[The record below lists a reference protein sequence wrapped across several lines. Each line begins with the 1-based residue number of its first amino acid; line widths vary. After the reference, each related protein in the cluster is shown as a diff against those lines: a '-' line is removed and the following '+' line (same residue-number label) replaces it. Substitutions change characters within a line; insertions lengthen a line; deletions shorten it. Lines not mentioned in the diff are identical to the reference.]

1 MRAALYKQY
10 GSIENMVVEDIP
22 SPVAGKGEIVVTV
35 KAAGLSFPDV
45 LTVQNKYQYKPE
57 LPFSPGFEFAGI
69 VKQVGEGVSGFKPG
83 DHVMGCGHQSCREE
97 LAVKAGQLW
106 PIPAGMDFGVAA
118 GFGMN
123 YATTYHAL
131 KDRAELR
138 PGETLL
144 VLGASG
150 GVGLAAVETGK
161 LMGAKVI
168 ACASTR
174 EKLDTC
180 RRFGADELINYET
193 QDLRAEIKRIT
204 GGRGVD
210 VCYDPVGDKFA
221 DPAVR
226 SMAWGGRFLV
236 VGFAGGEIPKIPLNL
251 VLLKGCALVGVFSG
265 DFAQREPERSYA
277 NTVELIKLVAEGK
290 LKPLISATYPLD
302 QTGRAL
308 ADLLTRKVQ
317 GKIVVTTAR

>member
-1 MRAALYKQY
+1 MRAVLYKQY
-10 GSIENMVVEDIP
+10 GSVENMVIENIP
-22 SPVAGKGEIVVTV
+22 SPRA
-35 KAAGLSFPDV
+35 AAGELVVSVKSVGMSFPDV

-57 LPFSPGFEFAGI
+57 LPFSPGYEFAGV

-83 DHVMGCGHQSCREE
+83 DHVLGRGYQSCREE
-97 LAVKAGQLW
+97 VAVKAGQTW
-106 PIPAGMDFGVAA
+106 KIPDSMDFDVAA
-118 GFGMN
+118 GFCMN

-131 KDRAELR
+131 KDRAELKA
-138 PGETLL
+138 GETLL

-150 GVGLAAVETGK
+150 GVGLAAVEIGK

-168 ACASTR
+168 ACASTDD
-174 EKLDTC
+174 KLATC
-180 RRFGADELINYET
+180 KRFGADDLINYET
-193 QDLRAEIKRIT
+193 QDLRAELKRIT

-221 DPAVR
+221 EPAVR

-251 VLLKGCALVGVFSG
+251 VLLKGCALVGVFWG
-265 DFAQREPERSYA
+265 DFARREPERGYA
-277 NTVELIKLVAEGK
+277 NTVELIRLVAEGK
-290 LKPLISATYPLD
+290 LKPLISAAYPME

-308 ADLLTRKVQ
+308 TDLMTRKVQ
-317 GKIVVTTAR
+317 GKIVVTTAP